1 MMCHRFEQGGQGATG
16 QTKWG
21 KGMSVQPLDSALA
34 GIVRDID
41 PNRLRAPP
49 SAAGIL
55 TRLAWTRARQ
65 AGLAIDPLL
74 KTARLTAQQIEERA
88 RLSVQSQIRFVDL
101 AAGSLHDE
109 FLGFHLG
116 RDYDLREIGLLH
128 YVLASCELLG
138 EALQR
143 GVRYATTVNEGALL
157 KYIERQ
163 DAVAIAVKYVG
174 VTRHS
179 DRHQI
184 EFWVTTMVRACRE
197 LTRRHIVP
205 LHVKLTHHRHGD
217 CTDFNAFLGVDV
229 EFGAEVDE
237 IAFPAAVRDLPVV
250 SADSYLNNLLVAYCE
265 EALAQ
270 RTPGGGATPSDVENV
285 IAELLPHGKARIDHV
300 ARRLGMS
307 QRTLARR
314 LAAQGLTFSDV
325 LNRLRR
331 DMAHRH
337 VRDSD
342 LSISQIAWLLGY
354 QEVSAFTHA
363 FKRWTG
369 MTPREMRAQG
379 RAQNAVSGADL
390 REQVFG
396 RR

>member
-1 MMCHRFEQGGQGATG
+1 
-16 QTKWG
+16 
-21 KGMSVQPLDSALA
+21 MSVQPLDSALA
-34 GIVRDID
+34 GVVRDIG
-41 PNRLRAPP
+41 PNGLRAPP
-49 SAAGIL
+49 SAAGVL
-55 TRLAWTRARQ
+55 TRLAWTHVRQ
-65 AGLAIDPLL
+65 AGVAVDPLL
-74 KTARLTAQQIEERA
+74 KIARLTAQQIENRA
-88 RLSVQSQIRFVDL
+88 RLSVVSQIRFVDL

-109 FLGFHLG
+109 FLGFHLA
-116 RDYDLREIGLLH
+116 RDFDLREIGLLY
-128 YVLASCELLG
+128 YVLASCDFLG

-143 GVRYATTVNEGALL
+143 AVRYATTVNEGAVL
-157 KYIERQ
+157 KYVERQ
-163 DAVAIAVKYVG
+163 DTVAIAVKYVG
-174 VTRHS
+174 VPRHS

-184 EFWVTTMVRACRE
+184 EFWVTAMVRACRE
-197 LTRRHIVP
+197 LTRRQIVP

-217 CTDFNAFLGVDV
+217 CADFNAFLGVDV
-229 EFGAEVDE
+229 EFAADVDE
-237 IAFPAAVRDLPVV
+237 VAFPATVRDLPVV
-250 SADSYLNNLLVAYCE
+250 SADPYLNDLLVAYCE

-270 RTPGGGATPSDVENV
+270 RTPGGGATPSDVENA
-285 IAELLPHGKARIDHV
+285 IAALLPHGKARIDEV

-331 DMAHRH
+331 DLAHRH

-369 MTPREMRAQG
+369 MTPRELRA